1 MHKTINP
8 VENNLLI
15 TTNSPR
21 ELWHKLCYNI
31 IFTCKGSL
39 NNTNNTTFVNR
50 FSKQKFTFIYNKFK
64 VKQTTKE
71 QDCCINIKK
80 AVLQLLNSEN

>member
-15 TTNSPR
+15 TTTPSR

-39 NNTNNTTFVNR
+39 NGTNNTTFVNE

-64 VKQTTKE
+64 AK
-71 QDCCINIKK
+71 
-80 AVLQLLNSEN
+80 

>member
-15 TTNSPR
+15 TTTPSR

-31 IFTCKGSL
+31 IFTYKDSQDS
-39 NNTNNTTFVNR
+39 TNDTTFVNE
-50 FSKQKFTFIYNKFK
+50 FTKQKFTFIYNKFK
-64 VKQTTKE
+64 VK
-71 QDCCINIKK
+71 
-80 AVLQLLNSEN
+80 

>member
-8 VENNLLI
+8 VEYNLLI
-15 TTNSPR
+15 TTTPSR

-31 IFTCKGSL
+31 IFTYKDSQ
-39 NNTNNTTFVNR
+39 NSTNDTTFVNE

-64 VKQTTKE
+64 VK
-71 QDCCINIKK
+71 
-80 AVLQLLNSEN
+80 

>member
-15 TTNSPR
+15 TTTPSR
-21 ELWHKLCYNI
+21 KLWHKLCYNI
-31 IFTCKGSL
+31 IFTYKGSL
-39 NNTNNTTFVNR
+39 YSGNNTTFVNG

-64 VKQTTKE
+64 VK
-71 QDCCINIKK
+71 
-80 AVLQLLNSEN
+80 

>member
-15 TTNSPR
+15 TTTPSR
-21 ELWHKLCYNI
+21 ELWHKLRYNI
-31 IFTCKGSL
+31 IFTCKDSL
-39 NNTNNTTFVNR
+39 NSTNDTTFVNG

-64 VKQTTKE
+64 AK
-71 QDCCINIKK
+71 
-80 AVLQLLNSEN
+80 